1 LTQVAIKLP
10 FKFPAHLM
18 SVAEL
23 PGETEQV
30 PHKIKKKEKHQ

>member
-1 LTQVAIKLP
+1 
-10 FKFPAHLM
+10 M